1 MFSSMT
7 VQGQACQEGL
17 PGAGEAL
24 AGLARFR
31 QELYGCLW
39 RRPDALFELADAVLT
54 APAAGTL
61 PYLSLEP
68 GFRRGHG
75 MVYQALGKGRI
86 DEERLRD
93 LLVGHRPR
101 GWPLV
106 FAIDASTYPRP
117 SADTSPGREW
127 HPHSCKGHHGR
138 RRGPRAGAGTGGAA
152 RREGRDGDAVVAGW
166 AFQWLA
172 QLSFAPGS
180 WTAPQDMTRVGV
192 RDDATAKAAQMIIG
206 HSARLRADGETGIPL
221 YVHDAGYDEAPLTW
235 DLREHLDEVQILVR
249 VRNDRVMYRDPA
261 PEPPRRGRPRKHSA
275 DRFEC
280 AGPATWGPPDQEL
293 SLDDGQYGHV
303 SVMSW
308 GGLHP
313 RPYCRGRFAG
323 FWPSPVI
330 RCHLIRVTVTRL
342 PGGRRKAPGPLWLW
356 WAGPGIPDLDL
367 CWRAYLHRFRH
378 RACVPV
384 RQAWPG
390 LGQGRPPLPR
400 ASTAMDLA
408 DHRRPHHA
416 PPGPASRGRP
426 QAALGTPPPARQ
438 AHPRPRP
445 QGFLPSGRTC
455 RNTRQAT
462 EKHQAR
468 PRTAQRPHQH
478 PRHQVPRHHEGSLT
492 PRQTLKRKLRNVVYY
507 ALPPRQGLRSVAP
520 RPHKR
525 QWRELRE
532 AESVCLPAVL
542 PGGWGAGEW
551 RGRRVRAGAAAGR
564 AAGGA
569 SHMSDALA
577 DLWRKRPPQTR
588 VKRA

>member
-1 MFSSMT
+1 MFSSMAG
-7 VQGQACQEGL
+7 QGQACQEGL

-31 QELYGCLW
+31 REFYGCLW
-39 RRPDALFELADAVLT
+39 RRPDALSELADAVLT

-75 MVYQALGKGRI
+75 MVYQALAEGRI

-93 LLVGHRPR
+93 LLVRWRPR

-106 FAIDASTYPRP
+106 FAVDASTYPRP
-117 SADTSPGREW
+117 AAATSPGREW
-127 HPHSCKGHHGR
+127 HHHSCRGHHGR
-138 RRGPRAGAGTGGAA
+138 RRKPRDADGA
-152 RREGRDGDAVVAGW
+152 RGRDGDAVAAGW
-166 AFQWLA
+166 SFQWLA
-172 QLSFAPGS
+172 QLSFTPDS
-180 WTAPQDMTRVGV
+180 WTAPQDMARVGV
-192 RDDATAKAAQMIIG
+192 RDDATRQAAEMIIA
-206 HSARLRADGETGIPL
+206 HSARHRAAGEARIPL
-221 YVHDAGYDEAPLTW
+221 YVLDAGYDEAPLTW
-235 DLREHLDEVQILVR
+235 DLRDHLDRVQVLVR

-280 AGPATWGPPDQEL
+280 ASPATWGSPDQEL

-313 RPYCRGRFAG
+313 RLYCRGRFAG

-330 RCHLIRVTVTRL
+330 RCHLIRVTVQKL
-342 PGGRRKAPGPLWLW
+342 PGGRKVPGPLWLW

-367 CWRAYLHRFRH
+367 IWRAYLHRFRY
-378 RACVPV
+378 RTYVPV

-390 LGQGRPPLPR
+390 LGQGRPPLPG
-400 ASTAMDLA
+400 AGTAVDLA

-416 PPGPASRGRP
+416 PPGPASRRRP
-426 QAALGTPPPARQ
+426 PAALGTPPRTGQ

-445 QGFLPSGRTC
+445 PGFLPPGRTC
-455 RNTRQAT
+455 RNAGQPT
-462 EKHQAR
+462 ENHQAR
-468 PRTAQRPHQH
+468 SRTAQRPQKR

-492 PRQTLKRKLRNVVYY
+492 SRETLKRKV
-507 ALPPRQGLRSVAP
+507 
-520 RPHKR
+520 
-525 QWRELRE
+525 
-532 AESVCLPAVL
+532 
-542 PGGWGAGEW
+542 
-551 RGRRVRAGAAAGR
+551 RGTG
-564 AAGGA
+564 
-569 SHMSDALA
+569 SWQDA
-577 DLWRKRPPQTR
+577 
-588 VKRA
+588 